1 MRPGRNGVWT
11 RRRGRR
17 RLLISVAVFVA
28 ILIAV
33 GSGVLRHR
41 TANQHHDPLQATS
54 IVYQMRQDPSPW
66 ARTENDASRMLA
78 DIREK
83 RVAAIGVTL
92 DAILVSTKGG
102 AQYFVSD
109 RFAVFS
115 QSLLLNA
122 IKGADAPDYQIAWLP
137 NVSIGTQAGV
147 GPLLVFLR
155 DSAGML
161 VYLLMLAMMVWYVR
175 REMKGD
181 ATLIAE
187 PPDTSFDDVIGAVEA
202 KAALEDIKAYLRDPQ
217 SFTKLGIRPPCGVL
231 MTGSPGVGKTRL
243 AQALAGECGAHFI
256 AITGSFFSA
265 KYYGVGIQK
274 VKYLFKTARKHG
286 PVVIFIDE
294 ADGLAARTTGAAGS
308 ADAESNRIINQLLA
322 EMDGFEKNEGV
333 ILVAATNFPENLD
346 EALRRPGRFDRIVPI
361 RLPDIADRVKIFE
374 YYLGKLPSCS
384 TDIDCKQLARLTVG
398 LSPASLSM
406 IVNQAGLIA
415 RKQGAGMVCAEHL
428 REAVKVVR
436 IGDVSGAQKAL
447 DTDEVRRVAVHEAGH
462 GIVAA
467 LLGAG
472 VLEELTVLPR
482 GGALG
487 MALITKPQDKQL
499 YRRSELEKEL
509 MVLLGGRN
517 AELLVF
523 GEASSGAAQD
533 LQEASRISLEM
544 VSRLGFGGEGNL
556 FSLAALPRE
565 NAGRQLDNA
574 IEQANALLIEMNERC
589 FDLLTR
595 NESILSNVTRALART
610 ETVPGTYVYELISKS
625 GVTQPPELEAAYF
638 SAAASES
645 RSTRMSTTLSAANRS
660 ACARDGV
667 FHTPH
672 SR

>member
-1 MRPGRNGVWT
+1 MKAGKNGRWT
-11 RRRGRR
+11 RHGRR
-17 RLLISVAVFVA
+17 RLLVAFAVLVAV
-28 ILIAV
+28 LIAI

-41 TANQHHDPLQATS
+41 AAQQRDHPLPATS

-66 ARTENDASRMLA
+66 THTEKDASHMLA

-92 DAILVSTKGG
+92 DAMLVSTKSG
-102 AQYFVSD
+102 ARYFVTD

-115 QSLLLNA
+115 QTLLL
-122 IKGADAPDYQIAWLP
+122 KPDKDESAPDYQIAWLP
-137 NVSIGTQAGV
+137 NVSVGTDAGIGAWLGMV
-147 GPLLVFLR
+147 R
-155 DSAGML
+155 DSASML
-161 VYLLMLAMMVWYVR
+161 VSLLILALMFWYMR

-181 ATLIAE
+181 ATPITA
-187 PPDTSFDDVIGAVEA
+187 PPDMSFDDVIGAGEA
-202 KAALEDIKAYLRDPQ
+202 KAALDDIKAYLRDPK
-217 SFTKLGIRPPCGVL
+217 SFTKMGIRPPCGVL
-231 MTGSPGVGKTRL
+231 MTGGPGVGKTRL

-274 VKYLFKTARKHG
+274 VKHLFRTARKRG

-294 ADGLAARTTGAAGS
+294 ADGLAARTTSASGS

-346 EALRRPGRFDRIVPI
+346 EALRRPGRFDRIVPV
-361 RLPDIADRVKIFE
+361 RLPDVSDRVKIFE
-374 YYLGKLPSCS
+374 YYLGKLPSRAA
-384 TDIDCKQLARLTVG
+384 DIDCDQLARLTVG

-415 RKQGAGMVCAEHL
+415 RKQGASSVCAEHL
-428 REAVKVVR
+428 REAVKIVR

-447 DTDEVRRVAVHEAGH
+447 DADEVRRVGVHEAGH

-487 MALITKPQDKQL
+487 MALITKPQDKHL
-499 YRRSELEKEL
+499 YRRSELENEL

-544 VSRLGFGGEGNL
+544 VSRLGFGREGNL

-565 NAGRQLDNA
+565 SAGRQLDGA
-574 IEQANALLIEMNERC
+574 IEQANALLNEIDERC
-589 FDLLTR
+589 LELLRR
-595 NESILSNVTRALART
+595 NESILHDVTLALTST
-610 ETVPGTYVYELISKS
+610 ETVPGAYVYDLIRRSECRPALS
-625 GVTQPPELEAAYF
+625 QAWPPRLRRHAVCPGRTIRCG
-638 SAAASES
+638 
-645 RSTRMSTTLSAANRS
+645 RS
-660 ACARDGV
+660 
-667 FHTPH
+667 
-672 SR
+672 

>member
-1 MRPGRNGVWT
+1 MKPGKNGLST
-11 RRRGRR
+11 RRGRR
-17 RLLISVAVFVA
+17 RRLIAFAALFAVLV
-28 ILIAV
+28 AV

-41 TANQHHDPLQATS
+41 ASDQRNDPLKAAA

-66 ARTENDASRMLA
+66 AHTENDASRMLA
-78 DIREK
+78 DIRDK
-83 RVAAIGVTL
+83 HVAAIGVTL
-92 DAILVSTKGG
+92 DAILVSTKSG
-102 AQYFVSD
+102 ARYFVTD

-115 QSLLLNA
+115 QSLLLNPT
-122 IKGADAPDYQIAWLP
+122 KGQSAPDYEIAWLP
-137 NVSIGTQAGV
+137 NVSIGAQAGFAA
-147 GPLLVFLR
+147 LLGMLR
-155 DSAGML
+155 DSVSML
-161 VYLLMLAMMVWYVR
+161 VPLLMLALMVWYMR

-181 ATLIAE
+181 VTLISE
-187 PPDTSFDDVIGAVEA
+187 PPDMSFDDVIGAVEA
-202 KAALEDIKAYLRDPQ
+202 KAALEDIKAYLRDPK

-231 MTGSPGVGKTRL
+231 MTGGPGVGKTRL
-243 AQALAGECGAHFI
+243 AQALAGECGARFI

-274 VKYLFKTARKHG
+274 VRHLFRTARKQG

-294 ADGLAARTTGAAGS
+294 ADGLAARTSGAAGS

-346 EALRRPGRFDRIVPI
+346 EALRRPGRFDRIVPV
-361 RLPDIADRVKIFE
+361 RLPDVSDRVKIFE
-374 YYLGKLPSCS
+374 YYLGKLPSRS
-384 TDIDCKQLARLTVG
+384 ADIDCDQLARLTVG

-406 IVNQAGLIA
+406 IVNHAGLIA
-415 RKQGAGMVCAEHL
+415 RRRGAGIVSAEHL

-436 IGDVSGAQKAL
+436 IGDVSGAGTAL
-447 DTDEVRRVAVHEAGH
+447 DADEVRRVGVHEAGH

-482 GGALG
+482 GDALG
-487 MALITKPQDKQL
+487 MALITKPQDKHL
-499 YRRSELEKEL
+499 YRRSELENEL

-544 VSRLGFGGEGNL
+544 VARLGFGSKGTL

-565 NAGRQLDNA
+565 SAGRQLDGA
-574 IEQANALLIEMNERC
+574 VEQADALLQEMNGRC
-589 FDLLTR
+589 FDLLR
-595 NESILSNVTRALART
+595 QNQSILRDVTAALTRS
-610 ETVPGTYVYELISKS
+610 ETVPGAFVYELIRKHP
-625 GVTQPPELEAAYF
+625 VTQPPGLETVCFGAEA
-638 SAAASES
+638 
-645 RSTRMSTTLSAANRS
+645 
-660 ACARDGV
+660 GG
-667 FHTPH
+667 
-672 SR
+672 